1 MTHEK
6 TEEKYDARKEE
17 PGGQRGEGRGASI
30 SLRASIDAVWL

>member
-17 PGGQRGEGRGASI
+17 PGGLTERGGEGGIHKPES
-30 SLRASIDAVWL
+30 

>member
-17 PGGQRGEGRGASI
+17 PGGQTERGGEGGHP
-30 SLRASIDAVWL
+30 